1 MEILPVLA
9 PHSPDLLDSYRRG
22 NKRPMLEAMIRFHS
36 HLVSRHTPIRAV
48 ISMSS
53 GWQVPNLILVDTNPN
68 LESSQDYSGF
78 GSELRYDP
86 NGDPQ
91 LANEI
96 LAGLKLRGIPCGVG
110 VHGVDHIQTVPLFFW
125 IPDASIPVVV
135 TSQPLNHARYIHEL
149 GEVFKSLSPSGHGTI
164 LLLLSGMLAQ
174 NERIMARNLPD
185 KLFEEYVESIKRMLE
200 EGDSINPLNIPK
212 NLIERA
218 APPGKLRELHLLAS
232 LGCSKGILWSMET
245 GPGTMQILMSFA
257 PIELK
262 KDLTNK
268 NHS

>member
-9 PHSPDLLDSYRRG
+9 PHSPDLLESYRRG
-22 NKRPMLEAMIRFHS
+22 HKRPMLEAMARFHS
-36 HLVSRHTPIRAV
+36 HMISRHSPIRAV

-53 GWQVPNLILVDTNPN
+53 GWQVPNIILVDNSPDH
-68 LESSQDYSGF
+68 ESSQDYSGF

-86 NGDPQ
+86 AGDPK
-91 LANEI
+91 LANAI
-96 LAGLKLRGIPCGVG
+96 LEGLKSRKIPCGAG
-110 VHGVDHIQTVPLFFW
+110 IHGVDHILTVPLFFW
-125 IPDASIPVVV
+125 IPDASVPVVV

-149 GEVFKSLSPSGHGTI
+149 GKVLKSLSPSGHGTI

-185 KLFEEYVESIKRMLE
+185 KLFEEYVDSIKKLLE
-200 EGDSINPLNIPK
+200 EGGSVNPLNIAK

-218 APPGKLRELHLLAS
+218 APPGKLRELHLLDS

-245 GPGTMQILMSFA
+245 GPGTMQVLMSFP
-257 PIELK
+257 PIEL
-262 KDLTNK
+262 N
-268 NHS
+268 NG